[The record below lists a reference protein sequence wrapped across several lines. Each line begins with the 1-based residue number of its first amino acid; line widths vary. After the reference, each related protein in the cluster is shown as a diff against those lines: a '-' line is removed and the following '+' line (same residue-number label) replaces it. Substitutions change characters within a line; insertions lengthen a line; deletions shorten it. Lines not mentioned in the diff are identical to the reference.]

1 MSNIIDISKPDYVTP
16 IKYGFLAACVIGIFG
31 WAYSSYCSECGFS
44 GTVEEEVPCLTCGGA
59 KVVSCPVYVKKE
71 IRCTLCGGSGKL
83 GDKCSK
89 CNGTGEGP
97 WWRPGKCG
105 ECKGAGKVDSKCN
118 LCGGKR
124 TITED
129 IECGQCMGKG
139 KIKCKSCAGK
149 GYSYLRKKDCPK
161 CKP

>member
-44 GTVEEEVPCLTCGGA
+44 GTVEEKVPCLTCNGA
-59 KVVSCPVYVKKE
+59 KEVSCPVYVKKE
-71 IRCTLCGGSGKL
+71 TKCLVCGGGGKVEVKCRTCKGSGKGIFF
-83 GDKCSK
+83 GDCLTCDGTKVEDIP
-89 CNGTGEGP
+89 CN
-97 WWRPGKCG
+97 R
-105 ECKGAGKVDSKCN
+105 
-118 LCGGKR
+118 CGGKG

-129 IECGQCMGKG
+129 TECGQCMGKG
-139 KIKCKSCAGK
+139 KIKCKPCDGK

-161 CKP
+161 CKPKK